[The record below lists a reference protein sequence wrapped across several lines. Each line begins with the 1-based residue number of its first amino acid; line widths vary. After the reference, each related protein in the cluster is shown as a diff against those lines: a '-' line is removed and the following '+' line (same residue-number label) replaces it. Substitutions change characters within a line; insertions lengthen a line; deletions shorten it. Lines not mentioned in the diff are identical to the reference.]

1 MTNPLFF
8 KKCNLPISSKK
19 EVQTPPHPPP
29 PPLPLVTLVA
39 MAPVKTLENHF
50 PQASIF

>member
-8 KKCNLPISSKK
+8 KKCNLPISCKK
-19 EVQTPPHPPP
+19 EVLAPPSPFSFS
-29 PPLPLVTLVA
+29 LVTLVA